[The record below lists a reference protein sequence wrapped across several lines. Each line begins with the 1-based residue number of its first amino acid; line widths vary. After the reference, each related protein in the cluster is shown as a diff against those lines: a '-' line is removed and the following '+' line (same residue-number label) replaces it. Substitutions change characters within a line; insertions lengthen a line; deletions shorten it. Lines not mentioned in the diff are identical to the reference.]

1 MSKKKPKLT
10 PIDFDTGIGEIIPAT
25 QEAYVNEEFDAQIRK
40 TEKGSLVAFKQVLGN
55 RLDSELAQNEAF
67 PTDGEVFVFIVQ
79 YFGAEKEYGRRDVD
93 NMAKTIL
100 DLLRN
105 RFYSDDSQVK
115 TLLVGKKIEVRV
127 PQNFAYIAVKKL
139 SATQDVDALKISGLE
154 RSVTM
159 FQELKSKKIL

>member
-1 MSKKKPKLT
+1 MSKNKAKLT
-10 PIDFDTGIGEIIPAT
+10 PIDFDTGVGLIIPAT
-25 QEAYVNEEFDAQIRK
+25 QEAHTSDGFDGQVRK
-40 TEKGSLVAFKQVLGN
+40 VEKESLVAFKRVVGDQ
-55 RLDSELAQNEAF
+55 LDLELAQNGSF

-79 YFGAEKEYGRRDVD
+79 YFGSDKEYLRRDVD

-105 RFYSDDSQVK
+105 RFYMDDSQVK
-115 TLLVGKKIEVRV
+115 TLLVGKKMEARV

-154 RSVTM
+154 RSITM
-159 FQELKSKKIL
+159 FQELKSKKVL